1 MSITHNVGITTLQIC
16 NDSNNIVSNVTVSVA
31 SSDSSDPTGSLET
44 SWASVGL
51 TTSGGTSAIGFVTY
65 TNLTESEVLSWPTV
79 NNDVE
84 ELKTKNE
91 RFINNKIKDYFWHLA
106 LPILAMVIGGFAS
119 LTMLTKN
126 AFLDEINKQYVITA
140 RAKGISEKKVLYGH
154 VFRNAMLI
162 VISGFPAAFINILFT
177 SSLLIEVIFSL
188 DGLGLLGFE
197 AALGR
202 DYPVVFGSLYIFT
215 LIGLVLKLISD
226 LTYVLID
233 PRIDFETR

>member
-51 TTSGGTSAIGFVTY
+51 TTSGGTSATGFVTY

-91 RFINNKIKDYFWHLA
+91 RYINNKINPPA
-106 LPILAMVIGGFAS
+106 P
-119 LTMLTKN
+119 
-126 AFLDEINKQYVITA
+126 
-140 RAKGISEKKVLYGH
+140 LY
-154 VFRNAMLI
+154 
-162 VISGFPAAFINILFT
+162 
-177 SSLLIEVIFSL
+177 
-188 DGLGLLGFE
+188 
-197 AALGR
+197 
-202 DYPVVFGSLYIFT
+202 
-215 LIGLVLKLISD
+215 VLKEL
-226 LTYVLID
+226 
-233 PRIDFETR
+233 PW